1 LLSFLFK
8 SEAAARARALLFCR
22 WQTECGFLRLLN
34 KSQIVFS
41 YAMGICT
48 HLRRDLL
55 RTEITTKQNP
65 LSERRAGKMGEVSV
79 NKVRA
84 PWETSEFANPEL

>member
-8 SEAAARARALLFCR
+8 SEAAARALLFCR
-22 WQTECGFLRLLN
+22 WRRECGFLRLLN

-48 HLRRDLL
+48 HLRRELL
-55 RTEITTKQNP
+55 RREITTKQNL

-79 NKVRA
+79 NKVCA